1 MQTVQRQ
8 DLVADLKSGD
18 FDLLVIGG
26 GATGAGIALDAA
38 TRGLKTALVERD
50 DFSSGTSSKSTKLI
64 HGGVRYLEQAV
75 LKFDTSQF
83 NLVRDALRE
92 RSTLLKIAPHLAH
105 PLPILTPLYN
115 RIDVPYY
122 RTGLKLYDRLA
133 GRATLHKSYFVGTK
147 EAMQKFPM
155 LKSENLRGGVIYYD
169 GQFDDSRMNIA
180 IALTAI
186 EHGAKVANH
195 IEVTGLVRHKTKLVG
210 ARVKDRMTNE
220 EWEIKARAIV
230 NATGPFSDAI
240 RKMDNPKMAPMLT
253 ASSGTHIMLGPEF
266 SPPQTGL
273 LIPKTED
280 GRVLFLL
287 PWLGHTLVGTTDN
300 PAKIVD
306 QPKPDKD
313 DVDYILRQ
321 LERYFTLKVKKSDIL
336 AVWTGLRPL
345 VSDPRAV
352 DTARL
357 SRDHIIQIS
366 DSGLIT
372 IAGGKWTTYRKMAE
386 DTVDQVAGMIENIFV
401 RPSCTSQLVLRGGR
415 DFAPEAWKSLMIDFK
430 IDEPTARYFHR
441 AYGTEAPDVL
451 KLCSQHLATKLHP
464 RHPFLLGEV
473 RYAIEAELA
482 QTLVDMLARRI
493 RLTFLDKAATKECA
507 SRVADIMAEYLN
519 WNAARKRSELEQLK
533 KYL

>member
-1 MQTVQRQ
+1 MITVKRSE
-8 DLVADLKSGD
+8 LIADLKSGD

-26 GATGAGIALDAA
+26 GATGAGIALDAT

-75 LKFDTSQF
+75 LKFDASQF

-92 RSTLLKIAPHLAH
+92 RSTLLKIAPHLAY

-133 GRATLHKSYFVGTK
+133 GRATLHKSFFVGAK
-147 EAMQKFPM
+147 EALQKFPM

-169 GQFDDSRMNIA
+169 GQFDDSRMNVA
-180 IALTAI
+180 IILTAI
-186 EHGAKVANH
+186 EHNAKIANH
-195 IEVTGLVRHKTKLVG
+195 VEATGLLRHKTKLIG
-210 ARVKDRMTNE
+210 ARVKDRLSGE

-230 NATGPFSDAI
+230 NAAGPFSDSI
-240 RKMDNPKMAPMLT
+240 RKMDNPKVAPMLT
-253 ASSGTHIMLGPEF
+253 ASSGTHIILGPEF

-287 PWLGHTLVGTTDN
+287 PWLDHTLVGTTDN

-306 QPKPDKD
+306 QPKPNKD
-313 DVDYILRQ
+313 DVEYILRQ

-386 DTVDQVAGMIENIFV
+386 DTVDQVAGLIENIFIH
-401 RPSCTSQLVLRGGR
+401 PSCTSELVLHGGQGY
-415 DFAPEAWKSLMIDFK
+415 APEGWKSLMIDYR
-430 IDEPTARYFHR
+430 IEEATAHYMHR
-441 AYGTEAPDVL
+441 AYGAKAAKVLDVCE
-451 KLCSQHLATKLHP
+451 KHLATKLHP

-473 RYAIEAELA
+473 RYAVETEMA

-507 SRVADIMAEYLN
+507 SRVADIMAEHLN
-519 WNAARKRSELEQLK
+519 WNAARKKSELDQLK